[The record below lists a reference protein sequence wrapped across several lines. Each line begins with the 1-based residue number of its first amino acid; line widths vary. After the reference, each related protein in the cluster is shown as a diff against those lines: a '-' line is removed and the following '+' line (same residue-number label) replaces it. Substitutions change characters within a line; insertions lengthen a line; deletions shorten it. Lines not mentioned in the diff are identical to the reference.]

1 MTKHISDSERLLQ
14 ATLNRK
20 YLELEQKD
28 KEIKQLQR
36 EKDVLL
42 SQRNEDKETI
52 NQLCRQ
58 ISYLLLNKTI
68 DV

>member
-20 YLELEQKD
+20 ILELEQKD